1 VRGVSDPDDG
11 LQSRGTWKRSV
22 IGVRDAS
29 HNSMHRAEPMLPR
42 GNLRLRRR
50 TDRADSLRFRR
61 KSLDSRPTSPIVPAG
76 ILRQSA
82 PHADF
87 LLTPGEADIGFKWR
101 CERLVASSSNKVNAS
116 RRLPGTVSLLRGLG
130 SFERFMD
137 ESQAKGGRARAC
149 CVVILEKGKPVA
161 RPGRKARERSTLC
174 WSAAS
179 PVAEG
184 MLARHKRRS
193 SHNGSRDET
202 QKALF

>member
-1 VRGVSDPDDG
+1 
-11 LQSRGTWKRSV
+11 
-22 IGVRDAS
+22 
-29 HNSMHRAEPMLPR
+29 M
-42 GNLRLRRR
+42 
-50 TDRADSLRFRR
+50 
-61 KSLDSRPTSPIVPAG
+61 PAG
-76 ILRQSA
+76 VLRQPDS
-82 PHADF
+82 PADF

-101 CERLVASSSNKVNAS
+101 CERFVASSSNKVNVS
-116 RRLPGTVSLLRGLG
+116 RRLPGTASLLRGLG

-137 ESQAKGGRARAC
+137 ESQAKGGGARAC

-193 SHNGSRDET
+193 RHHGSRDET
-202 QKALF
+202 QKALFINRLGRKRSSAGSFARRRAERNCPSQPPGAVFRKLPTTSRA